1 MAKILLEM
9 KSITKTFPA
18 VKALDDVKAKDAE
31 TAVTTYSIRKWCK
44 EGKIKH
50 IMTGKKILV
59 DMQSLYDY
67 LSIK

>member
-1 MAKILLEM
+1 MLR
-9 KSITKTFPA
+9 SIK
-18 VKALDDVKAKDAE
+18 KALDDVKAKDAE